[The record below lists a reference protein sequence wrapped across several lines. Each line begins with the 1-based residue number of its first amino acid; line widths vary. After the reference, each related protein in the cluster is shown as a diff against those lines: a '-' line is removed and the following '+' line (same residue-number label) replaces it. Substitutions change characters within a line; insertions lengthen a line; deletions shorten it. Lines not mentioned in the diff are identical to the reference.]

1 MCGIKLELISY
12 AHLGPQA
19 TPKATINLF
28 FFLILPNSLHLLNS
42 EGRLG
47 LSNIKKIMIKGS
59 GKV

>member
-1 MCGIKLELISY
+1 MLTLDLKLHLKQQLI
-12 AHLGPQA
+12 
-19 TPKATINLF
+19 F
-28 FFLILPNSLHLLNS
+28 FFLILHNSVHLLNS